1 MKKII
6 SIFMLIGLVFA
17 NNALLSKNRL
27 KILELKNKKNQ
38 TDSAKLEKSWVDPV
52 IFSISK
58 SKSAIDTDMQNDSTK
73 FILSLSQDI
82 FRSGGIYY
90 AIKYAK
96 ANKKLNDTLLKLEKN
111 SLLAKLYGI
120 VLNIK
125 KTTINIQKL
134 ELKIANADID
144 VKRKKEQY
152 LSGLLDIAFL
162 NNAILT
168 RNKLKNSLADLNS
181 ILSELK
187 NSFKDLSDLDYS
199 DELKIDLKPITFD
212 EYKSKN
218 LILKQKEDEIGVK
231 KYIKKM
237 TVSNFLP
244 KVTLEASYIK
254 EDTDYEKNSMFL
266 KDKTQDYYN
275 YGLKVIIP
283 LSINTFREIESAK
296 LSYLIA
302 KDELRDK
309 QQEEKDF
316 FDTILKKIKNYEKKI
331 KITKED
337 VELFD
342 VLLSQ
347 TIEQRDNGLKTDDD
361 VTVMRNSK
369 KDSELDIKIYEIEIK
384 LLLNSLLAKVS
395 G

>member
-1 MKKII
+1 M
-6 SIFMLIGLVFA
+6 
-17 NNALLSKNRL
+17 
-27 KILELKNKKNQ
+27 
-38 TDSAKLEKSWVDPV
+38 
-52 IFSISK
+52 
-58 SKSAIDTDMQNDSTK
+58 
-73 FILSLSQDI
+73 
-82 FRSGGIYY
+82 
-90 AIKYAK
+90 
-96 ANKKLNDTLLKLEKN
+96 
-111 SLLAKLYGI
+111 
-120 VLNIK
+120 
-125 KTTINIQKL
+125 
-134 ELKIANADID
+134 
-144 VKRKKEQY
+144 
-152 LSGLLDIAFL
+152 LDIAFL

-199 DELKIDLKPITFD
+199 DELKIDLKPIVFD

-254 EDTDYEKNSMFL
+254 EDTNYEQNTMFL

-275 YGLKVIIP
+275 YGLKIIIP
-283 LSINTFREIESAK
+283 LSINTFREIESTK

-316 FDTILKKIKNYEKKI
+316 FDTISKKIKNYEKKI
-331 KITKED
+331 KIAKED

-369 KDSELDIKIYEIEIK
+369 KDSEFDIKIYEIEIK